1 MAVAVICE
9 FNPFHYGHKYI
20 IETARRIT
28 GEPVVAIMSG
38 SFVQRGEPAVTDKL
52 ERTRAAL
59 GNGASLVI
67 ELPAVYAV
75 ANAQRFAGG
84 GARIANALKGVN
96 YLAFGCESD
105 DISLLKRAAAAP
117 SDLRVQSLIKKKMQQ
132 GDYYPRALKN
142 AVREALG
149 DETADF
155 LKTPNNILA
164 AEYLR
169 QLDKRIKPLPVKRIG
184 AAHNSQKLSGKFA
197 SASHIRE
204 LLRNGKSAQGFLPE
218 IPKEITYPQRLD
230 TALLYK
236 MRTISAQELR
246 ALPEVGEGLEN
257 RILAAAKTA
266 VTAEEII
273 SAVKTKRYTHARI
286 RRILT
291 CALLGITEELQSRK
305 SSYCRVL
312 GFSEEGARLL
322 KNCEFE
328 IVTSAAKG
336 ICGENAEF
344 IKKDILAADIA
355 AIAYENVRPCGEDF
369 CAQIIKAIPHNS
381 GARIAQS
388 DFSSECTNNQCA
400 Y

>member
-1 MAVAVICE
+1 MAVALICE
-9 FNPFHYGHKYI
+9 FNPFHNGHQYI
-20 IETARRIT
+20 IETAKKIT

-38 SFVQRGEPAVTDKL
+38 SFVQRGEPALTDKF

-59 GNGASLVI
+59 ENGASLVT

-84 GARIANALKGVN
+84 GARIANALRGVN
-96 YLAFGCESD
+96 YLAFGCECD
-105 DISLLKRAAAAP
+105 DISLLKKAAAAP

-132 GDYYPRALKN
+132 GDYYPRALES
-142 AVREALG
+142 AVREVFG

-164 AEYLR
+164 AEYIK
-169 QLDKRIKPLPVKRIG
+169 QLDRRIKPLPIKRRG
-184 AAHNSQKLSGKFA
+184 AAHNSNAVSGGFA
-197 SASHIRE
+197 SASAIRS
-204 LLRNGKSAQGFLPE
+204 LLRGGKPADGLLPRV
-218 IPKEITYPQRLD
+218 PSEITFPERLD
-230 TALLYK
+230 AALLYR

-257 RILAAAKTA
+257 RLLAAAKTA
-266 VTAEEII
+266 ASAEELI

-291 CALLGITEELQSRK
+291 CALLGITEELQSQK

-312 GFSEEGARLL
+312 GFTDEGAELL
-322 KNCEFE
+322 KDCDFE

-336 ICGENAEF
+336 IGGKNSEF
-344 IKKDILAADIA
+344 IKKDILATDVA
-355 AIAYENVRPCGEDF
+355 ALAYEKVRPSGEDF
-369 CAQIIKAIPHNS
+369 CAQIIK
-381 GARIAQS
+381 
-388 DFSSECTNNQCA
+388 C
-400 Y
+400 

>member
-1 MAVAVICE
+1 MAVALICE
-9 FNPFHYGHKYI
+9 FNPFHNGHQYI
-20 IETARRIT
+20 IETAKKIT

-38 SFVQRGEPAVTDKL
+38 SFVQRGEPALTDKF

-59 GNGASLVI
+59 ENGASLVT

-84 GARIANALKGVN
+84 GARIANALRGVN
-96 YLAFGCESD
+96 YLAFGCECD
-105 DISLLKRAAAAP
+105 DISLLKKAAAAP

-132 GDYYPRALKN
+132 GDYYPRALES
-142 AVREALG
+142 AVREVFG

-164 AEYLR
+164 AEYIK
-169 QLDKRIKPLPVKRIG
+169 QLDKRIKPLPIKRRG
-184 AAHNSQKLSGKFA
+184 AAHNSNAVSGGFA
-197 SASHIRE
+197 SASAIRS
-204 LLRNGKSAQGFLPE
+204 LLRGGKPADGLMPRVPS
-218 IPKEITYPQRLD
+218 EITFPERLD
-230 TALLYK
+230 AALLYR

-257 RILAAAKTA
+257 RLLAAAKTA
-266 VTAEEII
+266 ASAEELI

-291 CALLGITEELQSRK
+291 CALLGITEELQSQK

-312 GFSEEGARLL
+312 GFTNEGAELL
-322 KNCEFE
+322 KDCDFE

-336 ICGENAEF
+336 VGGKNAEF
-344 IKKDILAADIA
+344 IKKDILATDVA
-355 AIAYENVRPCGEDF
+355 ALAYEKVRPSGEDF
-369 CAQIIKAIPHNS
+369 CAQIIK
-381 GARIAQS
+381 
-388 DFSSECTNNQCA
+388 C
-400 Y
+400 

>member
-1 MAVAVICE
+1 MAVALICE
-9 FNPFHYGHKYI
+9 FNPFHNGHQYI
-20 IETARRIT
+20 IETAKKIT
-28 GEPVVAIMSG
+28 GEPVVAVMSG
-38 SFVQRGEPAVTDKL
+38 SFVQRGEPALTDKF

-59 GNGASLVI
+59 ENGASLVT

-84 GARIANALKGVN
+84 GARIANALRGVN
-96 YLAFGCESD
+96 YLAFGCECD
-105 DISLLKRAAAAP
+105 DISLLKKAAAAP

-132 GDYYPRALKN
+132 GDYYPRALES
-142 AVREALG
+142 AVREVFG

-164 AEYLR
+164 AEYIK
-169 QLDKRIKPLPVKRIG
+169 QLDKRIKPLPIKRRG
-184 AAHNSQKLSGKFA
+184 AAHNSKAVSGGFA
-197 SASHIRE
+197 SASAIRS
-204 LLRNGKSAQGFLPE
+204 LLRGGKPADGLLPRV
-218 IPKEITYPQRLD
+218 PSEITFPERLD
-230 TALLYK
+230 AALLYR

-257 RILAAAKTA
+257 RLLSAAKTA
-266 VTAEEII
+266 ASAEELI

-291 CALLGITEELQSRK
+291 CALLGITEELQSQK

-369 CAQIIKAIPHNS
+369 CAQIIK
-381 GARIAQS
+381 
-388 DFSSECTNNQCA
+388 C
-400 Y
+400 

>member
-59 GNGASLVI
+59 ENGASLVI

-105 DISLLKRAAAAP
+105 DISLLKRAAEAP

-132 GDYYPRALKN
+132 GDYYPRALEN

-257 RILAAAKTA
+257 RLLAAAKTA
-266 VTAEEII
+266 ASAEELI

-291 CALLGITEELQSRK
+291 CALLGITEELQSQK

-312 GFSEEGARLL
+312 GFTNEGAELL
-322 KNCEFE
+322 KDCDFE

-336 ICGENAEF
+336 VGGKNAEF
-344 IKKDILAADIA
+344 IKKDILATDVA
-355 AIAYENVRPCGEDF
+355 ALAYEKVRPSGEDF
-369 CAQIIKAIPHNS
+369 CAQIIK
-381 GARIAQS
+381 
-388 DFSSECTNNQCA
+388 C
-400 Y
+400 